1 MTVIPPLTVLVYM
14 KDSQLVAHCLEMDFC
29 TSGRSR
35 DRVVTSL
42 YNLIRARI
50 QSAIA
55 KNAQINLFRQ
65 APLHYWKRLEQAE
78 LIKGCQID
86 LGREAVAAKFHSQK
100 IDVREFDCC

>member
-14 KDSQLVAHCLEMDFC
+14 KDRQLVAHCLEMDFC

-42 YNLIRARI
+42 YDLIRTRI
-50 QSAIA
+50 QSAVA
-55 KNAQINLFRQ
+55 KNGQINLFRQ
-65 APLHYWKRLEQAE
+65 APIHYWKRLEQAE

-86 LGREAVAAKFHSQK
+86 LGKEAVVANSHSQK

>member
-1 MTVIPPLTVLVYM
+1 VTVIPPLTVLVYM

-35 DRVVTSL
+35 DRVVALL

-50 QSAIA
+50 QSAVA
-55 KNAQINLFRQ
+55 QNGQINLFRQ

-78 LIKGCQID
+78 LFKECQID
-86 LGREAVAAKFHSQK
+86 LEREAVVTNFHTKK

>member
-50 QSAIA
+50 QTAVA
-55 KNAQINLFRQ
+55 EKTQLNLFRQ
-65 APLHYWKRLEQAE
+65 APFHYWKRLDQAE

-86 LGREAVAAKFHSQK
+86 LGREAVATKFHSQK